1 MNLYEVSVYLAKIFQ
16 FSNSATVDD
25 HWEKKQE
32 KQRYFQLI
40 PRKPLKRGLPQFI
53 DNDLLP
59 LNPLLPLFHS
69 QSLEFQDRSQILH
82 YTLFNLPHRSH
93 RLTMMKQAG

>member
-59 LNPLLPLFHS
+59 LDPLLPLFHS
-69 QSLEFQDRSQILH
+69 QSNFRIEVRYSIIH
-82 YTLFNLPHRSH
+82 Y
-93 RLTMMKQAG
+93 LTFHIEVTG